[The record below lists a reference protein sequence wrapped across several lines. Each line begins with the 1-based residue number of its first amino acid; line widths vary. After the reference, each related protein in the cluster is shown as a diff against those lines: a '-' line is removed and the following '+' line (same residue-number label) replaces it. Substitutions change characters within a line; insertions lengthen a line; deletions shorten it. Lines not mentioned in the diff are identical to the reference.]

1 MIHKMTMVADKVI
14 DIDAPGT
21 GRIPRTLIRPYNE
34 LQPESKRAF
43 ERGFEE
49 LKHRTN
55 MKTGGITASDKRD
68 FGLDLRFTHRKEHF
82 LDDQSNV
89 QLEVLEVFI
98 DYTVQM
104 ALDEMPSTGK
114 YRKPSSAGPTCI
126 AIPGV
131 WMPETIAAGEGAPE
145 DVFDEEKARRDAT
158 NNFALAWLNWQ
169 KLAASI
175 DWRQQECTKNAPV
188 WATLDVEAV
197 FKNDL
202 GIPQYPPHVLLQL
215 DVLPFYELIIK
226 SPAAT
231 LQQYGHLPH
240 VAVSFLG
247 RHASNAASEGCHSV
261 AKLVMSDKQMA
272 MSPSIFSKFVMLRH
286 SKLAIAA
293 LKEMYKDEAQHVAHD
308 ITALEVVCD
317 STGACSRCR
326 LRVIGR

>member
-1 MIHKMTMVADKVI
+1 
-14 DIDAPGT
+14 
-21 GRIPRTLIRPYNE
+21 
-34 LQPESKRAF
+34 
-43 ERGFEE
+43 

-68 FGLDLRFTHRKEHF
+68 FGLDLRFTHRKEQF
-82 LDDQSNV
+82 FDAESNV

-104 ALDEMPSTGK
+104 ALFEMPSTGK

-202 GIPQYPPHVLLQL
+202 GIPQYPPLALLQL
-215 DVLPFYELIIK
+215 DVLPFYELIIN
-226 SPAAT
+226 SPAAA
-231 LQQYGHLPH
+231 LQYGHLPH
-240 VAVSFLG
+240 VAVAFLG

-272 MSPSIFSKFVMLRH
+272 MSPTTFSQFVMLRH
-286 SKLAIAA
+286 SKVAIAA
-293 LKEMYKDEAQHVAHD
+293 LKEIYKDEAQHVAHD
-308 ITALEVVCD
+308 ITARLCALPLERAVAAD
-317 STGACSRCR
+317 SESVDDEPLFPPRDPDEEPH
-326 LRVIGR
+326 

>member
-1 MIHKMTMVADKVI
+1 
-14 DIDAPGT
+14 
-21 GRIPRTLIRPYNE
+21 
-34 LQPESKRAF
+34 
-43 ERGFEE
+43 
-49 LKHRTN
+49 
-55 MKTGGITASDKRD
+55 
-68 FGLDLRFTHRKEHF
+68 
-82 LDDQSNV
+82 
-89 QLEVLEVFI
+89 VFI

-126 AIPGV
+126 AIPGM

-226 SPAAT
+226 SPATA

-261 AKLVMSDKQMA
+261 AKLAS
-272 MSPSIFSKFVMLRH
+272 SC
-286 SKLAIAA
+286 
-293 LKEMYKDEAQHVAHD
+293 HV
-308 ITALEVVCD
+308 
-317 STGACSRCR
+317 G
-326 LRVIGR
+326 

>member
-1 MIHKMTMVADKVI
+1 MMMTYLNHDDPNLTVKVI

-21 GRIPRTLIRPYNE
+21 GRIPCTLIRPYTE
-34 LQPESKRAF
+34 LEPESKRAF
-43 ERGFEE
+43 ERSYEE

-68 FGLDLRFTHRKEHF
+68 FGLDLRFTHRKEQF
-82 LDDQSNV
+82 FDAESNV
-89 QLEVLEVFI
+89 QLEVLDVFI

-104 ALDEMPSTGK
+104 ALFEMPSTGK

-126 AIPGV
+126 AIPGVTV

-202 GIPQYPPHVLLQL
+202 GIPQY
-215 DVLPFYELIIK
+215 
-226 SPAAT
+226 
-231 LQQYGHLPH
+231 
-240 VAVSFLG
+240 
-247 RHASNAASEGCHSV
+247 
-261 AKLVMSDKQMA
+261 
-272 MSPSIFSKFVMLRH
+272 
-286 SKLAIAA
+286 
-293 LKEMYKDEAQHVAHD
+293 
-308 ITALEVVCD
+308 
-317 STGACSRCR
+317 
-326 LRVIGR
+326 

>member
-1 MIHKMTMVADKVI
+1 
-14 DIDAPGT
+14 
-21 GRIPRTLIRPYNE
+21 
-34 LQPESKRAF
+34 
-43 ERGFEE
+43 
-49 LKHRTN
+49 

-68 FGLDLRFTHRKEHF
+68 FGLDLRFTHRKEQF
-82 LDDQSNV
+82 FDAESNV
-89 QLEVLEVFI
+89 QLEILEVFI
-98 DYTVQM
+98 DYTVQT
-104 ALDEMPSTGK
+104 ALFEMPSTGK

-226 SPAAT
+226 SPATA

-308 ITALEVVCD
+308 ITAKLCALSLDRAVAAD
-317 STGACSRCR
+317 SESLDDEPLFPPRDPDEETQ
-326 LRVIGR
+326 

>member
-1 MIHKMTMVADKVI
+1 MC
-14 DIDAPGT
+14 
-21 GRIPRTLIRPYNE
+21 
-34 LQPESKRAF
+34 
-43 ERGFEE
+43 
-49 LKHRTN
+49 
-55 MKTGGITASDKRD
+55 
-68 FGLDLRFTHRKEHF
+68 RKEQF
-82 LDDQSNV
+82 FDAESTGNV

-104 ALDEMPSTGK
+104 ARFEMPSTGK

-131 WMPETIAAGEGAPE
+131 WMPETVAAGEGAPE

-158 NNFALAWLNWQ
+158 NNFAHAWLNWQ

-197 FKNDL
+197 FTNDL

-226 SPAAT
+226 SPAAA

-240 VAVSFLG
+240 AAIAVLG
-247 RHASNAASEGCHSV
+247 RQARPPRPPREGRHSV

-272 MSPSIFSKFVMLRH
+272 MPPSIFSKFVMLRH
-286 SKLAIAA
+286 SEQAIAA
-293 LKEMYKDEAQHVAHD
+293 LKEICRDEAQHVARD
-308 ITALEVVCD
+308 ITTRLCALPLGPAVAADCESLD
-317 STGACSRCR
+317 DEPLFPPRDAEEEPH
-326 LRVIGR
+326 